1 MKSKR
6 PLNDIGVWLMH
17 ELDCRDIRRKEFAN
31 MIQTTPQNLSDIL
44 RGNRFSASTLQRWRV
59 RFENALID
67 FDEKRGIEHSTT
79 TVYQAICTNVIIE
92 GNTYT
97 AYGIQM
103 LSGKSGHPLHSLPSR
118 SRILAGVRIG
128 RPYHHCIPSVL
139 SHHSPDSLHPF
150 VMNISHILN
159 FQSTKRPLIHRV
171 LH

>member
-6 PLNDIGVWLMH
+6 PLNDMGVWLMH

-103 LSGKSGHPLHSLPSR
+103 LSGKSGHYFIADEIQNITIQVDQIVQMVDLFNHEKVADVHFR
-118 SRILAGVRIG
+118 DV
-128 RPYHHCIPSVL
+128 VM
-139 SHHSPDSLHPF
+139 DS
-150 VMNISHILN
+150 I
-159 FQSTKRPLIHRV
+159 
-171 LH
+171 

>member
-103 LSGKSGHPLHSLPSR
+103 LSGKSGHYFIADEIQNITIQVDQIVQMVDLFNNEKVADVHFR
-118 SRILAGVRIG
+118 DV
-128 RPYHHCIPSVL
+128 VM
-139 SHHSPDSLHPF
+139 DS
-150 VMNISHILN
+150 I
-159 FQSTKRPLIHRV
+159 
-171 LH
+171 

>member
-1 MKSKR
+1 
-6 PLNDIGVWLMH
+6 
-17 ELDCRDIRRKEFAN
+17 

-103 LSGKSGHPLHSLPSR
+103 LSGKSGHYFIADEIQNITIQVDQIVQMVDLFNHEKVADVHFR
-118 SRILAGVRIG
+118 DV
-128 RPYHHCIPSVL
+128 VM
-139 SHHSPDSLHPF
+139 DS
-150 VMNISHILN
+150 I
-159 FQSTKRPLIHRV
+159 
-171 LH
+171 